1 LPVLNAGLLHLW
13 FLKHEPFKAFGVP
26 QGSDMDATLTAEQIV
41 QFLKMLIHLWEL
53 HAGIGGQHHI
63 DGHIL
68 FDHQQKHGCTVLAS

>member
-1 LPVLNAGLLHLW
+1 
-13 FLKHEPFKAFGVP
+13 
-26 QGSDMDATLTAEQIV
+26 MDATLTAEQIV